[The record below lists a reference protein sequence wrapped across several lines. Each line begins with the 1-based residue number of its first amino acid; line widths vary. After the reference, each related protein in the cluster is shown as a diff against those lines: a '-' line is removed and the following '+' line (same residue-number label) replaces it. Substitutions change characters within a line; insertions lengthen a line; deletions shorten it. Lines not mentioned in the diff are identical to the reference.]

1 MELVEIVLKTAA
13 LIATL
18 YAAIKA
24 IVALVHWLKKW
35 KIIRRR
41 EFTRL
46 VKVEAEHQ
54 KCETEKDRQR
64 KLDYPLSKETRAQLE
79 MARQIEEAG
88 QPVRVQT
95 DYQVLK
101 R

>member
-1 MELVEIVLKTAA
+1 MELVEIVLKIAA

-24 IVALVHWLKKW
+24 IVALVNWLKKW

-46 VKVEAEHQ
+46 VKLEAEHQ
-54 KCETEKDRQR
+54 KCEAEKEGQR
-64 KLDYPLSKETRAQLE
+64 KPDYPWPKEMGA
-79 MARQIEEAG
+79 QIEEAC